1 MKKQSKMDGKQG
13 SKKTEMGVCSIV
25 AHLVRLTSR
34 YFPDGF
40 IRKQDEADWFFVSR
54 REMKK

>member
-1 MKKQSKMDGKQG
+1 MDCKQG
-13 SKKTEMGVCSIV
+13 GKKSEMGVCPIV
-25 AHLVRLTSR
+25 THQLRLASR

>member
-1 MKKQSKMDGKQG
+1 MDTKQG
-13 SKKTEMGVCSIV
+13 SIKTKMGGCSIV
-25 AHLVRLTSR
+25 AHLVRLASR

>member
-1 MKKQSKMDGKQG
+1 MDSKQG

-25 AHLVRLTSR
+25 AHLVRLASR

-40 IRKQDEADWFFVSR
+40 IRIQDEADWFFVSR

>member
-1 MKKQSKMDGKQG
+1 MDCKPGGKKL
-13 SKKTEMGVCSIV
+13 EMGGCSIV
-25 AHLVRLTSR
+25 AHLLRLASR